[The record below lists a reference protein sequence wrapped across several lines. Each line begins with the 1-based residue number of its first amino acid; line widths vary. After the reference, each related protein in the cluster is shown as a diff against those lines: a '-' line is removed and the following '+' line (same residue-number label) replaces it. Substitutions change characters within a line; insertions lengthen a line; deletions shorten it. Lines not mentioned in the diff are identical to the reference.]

1 MPNVKVYSTAQCPYC
16 RMVKAFLEKNNI
28 EYDSVDVG
36 TDEAAAKEMIELTGQ
51 YGVPVTVVDGEVIIG
66 FDAPRLNELFGSE
79 RTSEVYDLIIMGAG
93 PAGLTAGV
101 YASRKLLSTMIISE
115 NIGGQAM
122 ESWAIENYMGYRMV
136 SGEDLMAK
144 FEEQVRNLNVHL
156 ELDRVTGVAKEGGL
170 FTVTTYS
177 ERVFRTKS
185 IVVATGRRPRRL
197 GVEGEERFWGRGVSV
212 CSTCDGPLFKGK
224 DVAVVG
230 GGNSAVMAAIEM
242 AKIARSVHLIVRST
256 LRADAVYLDRL
267 KEMEKNVAIHQPY
280 TVTGLLGVDVLTG
293 ITIRHKD
300 SGAEEE
306 VAVDG
311 VFAEIGH
318 EPNVDAVRDLVAI
331 NDRNE
336 IVVDENCHTSLPG
349 IYAAGDV
356 TSING
361 KQIIIASGEGAK
373 AALEAQA
380 YLLSLRTH

>member
-1 MPNVKVYSTAQCPYC
+1 
-16 RMVKAFLEKNNI
+16 MVKAFLEKNNI

-177 ERVFRTKS
+177 ERVFRTKT